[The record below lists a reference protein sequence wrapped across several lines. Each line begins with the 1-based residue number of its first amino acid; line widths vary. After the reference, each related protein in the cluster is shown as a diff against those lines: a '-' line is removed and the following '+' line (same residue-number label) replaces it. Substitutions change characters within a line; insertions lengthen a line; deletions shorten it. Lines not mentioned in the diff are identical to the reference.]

1 MRWSWVAFVNGKSI
15 FRVERVEAFHFAI
28 TGDLGQNARCG
39 NAQAEVIPANECR
52 LRARETGNGTPIDER
67 MNRRRAESEKRL
79 AHGLMRGAEDVDAI
93 NRCVIPERDRPRD
106 SGRGRDACKKGSAFC
121 RGDFF

>member
-1 MRWSWVAFVNGKSI
+1 MRRSWVAFVNGKSI

-39 NAQAEVIPANECR
+39 NAQAQVIPAHECR
-52 LRARETGNGTPIDER
+52 LRAGKIGNGTPINER
-67 MNRRRAESEKRL
+67 IGRGGAESEKRL

-93 NRCVIPERDRPRD
+93 NR
-106 SGRGRDACKKGSAFC
+106 
-121 RGDFF
+121 